1 MKCRPFAEPPHP
13 SQAANFFETFVI
25 VPHGENELKTEGDKL
40 KLHVSDQHIDG
51 TCDGHFPPPNGRRL
65 SSELLRLKDVCNQN
79 KISLYDLI
87 ENMSARSHAFLTLVF
102 AIPFLFPIPIPGL
115 SVLFGVVIIF
125 AGVAMGIGKKPW
137 LPKKL
142 LNREV
147 STHLFQ
153 KIFEYGVKGS
163 QRLEKFVKPRGSF
176 VLRHPWMRAMNGF
189 MIAFCGL
196 LLALPLPPGTNFPP
210 AIAVLLLS
218 IGSLEEDA
226 VFMIFGYG
234 AFVINLVFFGVILIF
249 GANGIRMLMPA

>member
-1 MKCRPFAEPPHP
+1 MKCRPFAEPPHT
-13 SQAANFFETFVI
+13 SQAANLFETFVI
-25 VPHGENELKTEGDKL
+25 VLHGENKLKTEGDKL
-40 KLHVSDQHIDG
+40 KLHVSDQPIDG
-51 TCDGHFPPPNGRRL
+51 TVDGHFPPPNGRRL
-65 SSELLRLKDVCNQN
+65 SSELLRLKNICSQN

-87 ENMSARSHAFLTLVF
+87 ENMTARSHAFLTLVF

-125 AGVAMGIGKKPW
+125 AGAAMGMGKKPW

-142 LNREV
+142 LHREV

-176 VLRHPWMRAMNGF
+176 VLKHPWMRAMNGF
-189 MIAFCGL
+189 MIAFCGF

-234 AFVINLVFFGVILIF
+234 AFVINLVFFGGILIF